1 MAKDRIMLC
10 NGRYVINDPCY
21 PFCSLPDGSGCNY
34 FNTMNPFG
42 KTKPYSVTY
51 KDGFGGYVKKS
62 YIPVIDPYQSI
73 TPKDLKFSGAN
84 GEESGKRGMFSDISP
99 LMFIGGVVVT
109 AVLLTAIFR
118 EMDFE

>member
-84 GEESGKRGMFSDISP
+84 GESSD
-99 LMFIGGVVVT
+99 GGSSLRIT
-109 AVLLTAIFR
+109 SKNLFAVAVGVMATYLIVKSIK
-118 EMDFE
+118 